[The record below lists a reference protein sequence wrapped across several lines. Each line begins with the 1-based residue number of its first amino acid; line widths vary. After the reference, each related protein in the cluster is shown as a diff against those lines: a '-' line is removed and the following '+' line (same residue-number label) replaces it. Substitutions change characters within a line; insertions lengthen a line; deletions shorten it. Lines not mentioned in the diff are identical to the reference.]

1 MSFIGLTNYKK
12 SSERL
17 NNKHL
22 KEFYKNKNLVDIKIQ
37 QLLKSGADHVYIST
51 DDNNVKN
58 SDKITY
64 IGRDEKFCNNTNQFS
79 YVLKEIYESCPV
91 DDNQDV
97 IYTFTCC
104 PLFSRYS
111 EMYKKYLET
120 KTNQIAV
127 HPSTHYYLDTR
138 KRPINF
144 NFGLWHSYSQQL
156 DPVYM
161 FPYAGTVCKM
171 KDLREVS
178 YMIPQNFEYFP
189 VSQFEAIDID
199 TDEEFRMA
207 QRLYKE

>member
-22 KEFYKNKNLVDIKIQ
+22 KKFYKNKNLVDIKIQ

-51 DDNNVKN
+51 DDNSVKN
-58 SDKITY
+58 SDKVTY
-64 IGRDEKFCNNTNQFS
+64 IGRDEKFCNNVKQFS

-111 EMYKKYLET
+111 EMYKKYLVT

-144 NFGLWHSYSQQL
+144 NFGLWHSYSQEL